1 MQKKNCQKIRDT
13 LQKQWKQF
21 KKIWGEEK
29 MAKQGTITNEAI
41 AKNLV
46 KLVGGKENI
55 K

>member
-1 MQKKNCQKIRDT
+1 
-13 LQKQWKQF
+13 
-21 KKIWGEEK
+21 

-55 K
+55 KSVENCMTRCRLELVDPMKAKIEEIKKS